1 MNKDSVFLSLSEDF
15 IGTFLPVGKGA
26 SPNTVKSYKYAFRLL
41 IEYMFSQKNITA
53 DKIKFSDLDYTTLL
67 SFFEW
72 ITDTRNCS
80 TATRNQRL
88 AALLSFSEYAQNR
101 NYDAAAIFRSS
112 IIRIP
117 LKKTLQGTRTWF
129 DTLEIR
135 IILALPDENT
145 KTGLRDKV
153 LLCTLYATGARAQ
166 EICDLTVSS
175 VKASSKGT
183 TIEIVGKGNK
193 CRRVKISDHAA
204 TILQTYIS
212 KRHIEHLPERHI
224 FSSQTHEKMTISCV
238 EEIVR
243 KYVSKAKIL
252 YPDRFLQEGYSPHSF
267 RHTTAT
273 HMIEAGVPLMVIKN
287 FLGHSSI
294 QTTQI
299 YAELTQN
306 TVDKHV
312 REWNEK
318 WFPCN
323 IAPVTPKTVVD
334 NIPDFLKS

>member
-1 MNKDSVFLSLSEDF
+1 MSETSVFLALSEDF

-26 SPNTVKSYKYAFRLL
+26 SPNTIKSYKYAFRLL
-41 IEYMFSQKNITA
+41 IEYMYKQKNISA
-53 DKIKFSDLDYTTLL
+53 DRIVFSDLNYTTLL

-72 ITDTRNCS
+72 ISNTRQCC

-101 NYDAAAIFRSS
+101 DYDAAAIFRSS

-117 LKKTLQGTRTWF
+117 LKKTLQRSRTWF
-129 DTLEIR
+129 DSQETQ
-135 IILALPDENT
+135 ILLSLPDEHT
-145 KTGLRDKV
+145 RTGLRDKV
-153 LLCTLYATGARAQ
+153 LLCVMYATGARAQ

-175 VKASSKGT
+175 VRFSSVGT

-193 CRRVKISDHAA
+193 RRRVKISDHAA
-204 TILQTYIS
+204 DILRKYME
-212 KRHIEHLPERHI
+212 KRHIEHSPDRHI
-224 FSSQTHEKMTISCV
+224 FSSQTHEQMTISCI

-243 KYVSKAKIL
+243 KYVKQAHGL
-252 YPDRFLQEGYSPHSF
+252 YPDKFLQEGYSPHSF

-273 HMIEAGVPLMVIKN
+273 HMIEAGVPLIVIKN
-287 FLGHSSI
+287 FLGHASI

-306 TVDKHV
+306 TVDKHIL
-312 REWNEK
+312 EWNEK
-318 WFPCN
+318 WFPRSNTLTAEKN
-323 IAPVTPKTVVD
+323 IDD
-334 NIPDFLKS
+334 NMPGFLRP

>member
-1 MNKDSVFLSLSEDF
+1 MSETSVFLALSEDF

-26 SPNTVKSYKYAFRLL
+26 SPNTIKSYKYAFRLL
-41 IEYMFSQKNITA
+41 IEYMFMQKNISA
-53 DKIKFSDLDYTTLL
+53 DKIVFSDLNYTTLL

-72 ITDTRNCS
+72 ITNTRKCC

-101 NYDAAAIFRSS
+101 DYDAAAVFRSS

-117 LKKTLQGTRTWF
+117 LKKTLQRGRTWF
-129 DTLEIR
+129 DSAETQIL
-135 IILALPDENT
+135 LALPDERT
-145 KTGLRDKV
+145 RTGLRDKV
-153 LLCTLYATGARAQ
+153 LLCVMYATGARAQ

-175 VKASSKGT
+175 VRFSSGGT

-193 CRRVKISDHAA
+193 RRRVRISDHAA
-204 TILQTYIS
+204 TILRRYIE
-212 KRHIEHLPERHI
+212 KQHIEHSPNRHI
-224 FSSQTHEKMTISCV
+224 FSSQTHEQMTISCI

-243 KYVSKAKIL
+243 KYVKQAQDL
-252 YPDRFLQEGYSPHSF
+252 YPDKFLQGGYSPHSF

-287 FLGHSSI
+287 FLGHASI
-294 QTTQI
+294 QTTQV

-306 TVDKHV
+306 TIDKHIL
-312 REWNEK
+312 EWNEK
-318 WFPCN
+318 WFPRSSITTSTN
-323 IAPVTPKTVVD
+323 NTG
-334 NIPDFLKS
+334 NNMPDFLKP